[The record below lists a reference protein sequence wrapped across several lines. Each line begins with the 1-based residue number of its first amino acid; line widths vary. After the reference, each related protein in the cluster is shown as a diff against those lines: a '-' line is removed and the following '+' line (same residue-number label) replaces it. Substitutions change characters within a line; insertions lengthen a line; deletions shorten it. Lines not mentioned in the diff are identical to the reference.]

1 MNISVVAPSAPTRL
15 MGTPLTTSISLTWSQ
30 HSLDDIVDSYTI
42 SYTPMAG
49 CSNAPSGNRNTTGSS
64 TSYILSSL
72 DEATEYVITI
82 KAKNTTG
89 FSPASNSLGITTLAA
104 G

>member
-15 MGTPLTTSISLTWSQ
+15 MGTPLTSSISLTWSQ

-49 CSNAPSGNRNTTGSS
+49 YSNAPSGNRNTTGSS

-72 DEATEYVITI
+72 EEATVYVITI
-82 KAKNTTG
+82 KANNTAG
-89 FSPASNSLGITTLAA
+89 FSPASNS
-104 G
+104 